1 MDNIENIFP
10 FWNKLKESEKNTIT
24 NSIKKEKFSKG
35 MIINKTENT
44 CKGLLA
50 VLSGQLRVYILSEE
64 GREITLFRVKQGEI
78 CVLSASCLMDSI
90 TFDTLIEAA
99 ENTEILIIPSTIFKQ
114 IIEHNPY
121 VELYLYKATTEKFSD
136 VMWTMQ
142 QILFLKIDKR
152 IAQFLWDEM
161 INNNSLTLHITH
173 EEIAKY
179 IGSAREVVTKVLKY
193 LSQENIIELKRGII
207 KITSKEKL
215 QKFLQM

>member
-24 NSIKKEKFSKG
+24 NSIKKEKYSKG

>member
-10 FWNKLKESEKNTIT
+10 FWNKLKESETNTIT
-24 NSIKKEKFSKG
+24 NSIKKEKYSKG

>member
-24 NSIKKEKFSKG
+24 NSIKKEKYSKG

-99 ENTEILIIPSTIFKQ
+99 GDEADSNVQTGMEESITNSQ
-114 IIEHNPY
+114 NARQE
-121 VELYLYKATTEKFSD
+121 YLDSLATP
-136 VMWTMQ
+136 
-142 QILFLKIDKR
+142 
-152 IAQFLWDEM
+152 
-161 INNNSLTLHITH
+161 
-173 EEIAKY
+173 
-179 IGSAREVVTKVLKY
+179 VTTT
-193 LSQENIIELKRGII
+193 N
-207 KITSKEKL
+207 
-215 QKFLQM
+215 